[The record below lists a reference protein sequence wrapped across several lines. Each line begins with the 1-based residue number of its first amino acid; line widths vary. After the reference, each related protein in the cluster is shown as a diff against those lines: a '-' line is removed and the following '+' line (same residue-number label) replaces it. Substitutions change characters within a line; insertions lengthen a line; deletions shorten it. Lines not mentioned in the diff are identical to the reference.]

1 MPTTF
6 TTARRLSCV
15 AMLCAGAAVPMTGCV
30 YSGYREGGNMISN
43 DRHVYVSRAWEP
55 KTVSLVDSRT
65 GETVWTYEVPV
76 GQKLVV
82 QFFKGKKDAAP
93 QFPDIM
99 RWGVF
104 DDDATG
110 GSLSNTIAV
119 PGQDARRLEWVMR
132 AAPEYPSI
140 G

>member
-1 MPTTF
+1 MPTSVNTI
-6 TTARRLSCV
+6 RRLSCIS
-15 AMLCAGAAVPMTGCV
+15 LLAASAAATISGCV
-30 YSGYREGGNMISN
+30 YTGYREGGNMVSN
-43 DRHVYVSRAWEP
+43 DRHVYVSRTWEP
-55 KTVSLVDSRT
+55 KTVSLVDSRS

-76 GQKLVV
+76 GEKLVV

-99 RWGVF
+99 RWGVV
-104 DDDATG
+104 DDEATG

-119 PGQDARRLEWVMR
+119 PGSDARRLEWTMR
-132 AAPEYPSI
+132 QVPEYPPI